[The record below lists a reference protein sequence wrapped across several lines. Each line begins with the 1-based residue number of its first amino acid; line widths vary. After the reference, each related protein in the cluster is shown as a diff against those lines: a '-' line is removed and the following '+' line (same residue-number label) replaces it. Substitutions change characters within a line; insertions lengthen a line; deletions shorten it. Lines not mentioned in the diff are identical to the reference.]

1 VGSIDII
8 NGQAGGADIVDV
20 IIDGA
25 GSPKGRC
32 IDSIG
37 PI

>member
-1 VGSIDII
+1 MDII

-20 IIDGA
+20 IVDGA
-25 GSPKGRC
+25 GSPKGGRM
-32 IDSIG
+32 DSVG